1 MSYKTVLAFLQYPE
15 DEDRLLDVAFP
26 VARSFGAHLT
36 GFHAEP
42 GASAFS
48 TPAYYAQ
55 SRMRVQSVDK
65 HRDRMAQME
74 SRFRERAA
82 CDDVRSMNGA
92 RSRRGDID
100 TSDAIIAS
108 ARCADLVIAGQPD
121 KEKHPGAMANVE
133 RAIFEGGRPV
143 LFVLWAARI
152 PDSFDRVI
160 VAWNGTREAARAPPS
175 TPCSFLSRPRA
186 RWRFF
191 TVDPKGAPTR
201 RPLSQEPWSAAA
213 LARHGVNVTIET
225 QLSGGIPAGDIIE
238 KTGSPTPRRTCWSW
252 GLFRARRLSER
263 SVRRRH
269 LHRSETM
276 PCITLMSR

>member
-1 MSYKTVLAFLQYPE
+1 MSYKTVLAFLQQLE
-15 DEDRLLDVAFP
+15 EEDRLLDVAFP

-55 SRMRVQSVDK
+55 SRMRVQTVDK
-65 HRDRMAQME
+65 HRDRMEQME
-74 SRFRERAA
+74 ARFRERAA
-82 CDDVRSMNGA
+82 RDDVSHEWRA
-92 RSRRGDID
+92 IETGDID

-143 LFVLWAARI
+143 LFVPWAARI

-160 VAWNGTREAARAPPS
+160 VAWNGTREAARAAFDALP
-175 TPCSFLSRPRA
+175 FLMAA
-186 RWRFF
+186 RSVEVF
-191 TVDPKGAPTR
+191 TVDPKDGADQTAT
-201 RPLSQEPWSAAA
+201 LAGAEIAAA

-238 KTGSPTPRRTCWSW
+238 NRIADTQTDLLVMGAYSRS
-252 GLFRARRLSER
+252 RLSER
-263 SVRRRH
+263 LFGGVTRTV
-269 LHRSETM
+269 LETM